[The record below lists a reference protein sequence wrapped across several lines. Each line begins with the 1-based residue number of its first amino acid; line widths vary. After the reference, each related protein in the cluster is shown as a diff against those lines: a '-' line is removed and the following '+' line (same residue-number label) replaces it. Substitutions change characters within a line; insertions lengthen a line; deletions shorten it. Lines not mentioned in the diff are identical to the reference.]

1 MILVYHLDEMILVYH
16 LDEMILIYYCI
27 VYLMELL
34 IIIAILLTL
43 IYIALSTKTE
53 NYQTT
58 TATATSTKSPSEVL
72 YNKTQMQELKY
83 NPKEDQQFNY
93 LTETNG
99 RDLKNSYRNSPE
111 LL

>member
-1 MILVYHLDEMILVYH
+1 
-16 LDEMILIYYCI
+16 
-27 VYLMELL
+27 MELL

>member
-1 MILVYHLDEMILVYH
+1 
-16 LDEMILIYYCI
+16 
-27 VYLMELL
+27 MELL

-58 TATATSTKSPSEVL
+58 TSTATATATSTKSPSEVL

>member
-1 MILVYHLDEMILVYH
+1 
-16 LDEMILIYYCI
+16 
-27 VYLMELL
+27 MELL

-58 TATATSTKSPSEVL
+58 TSTSTKSPSEVL